1 MTSRIRRGLLPA
13 LAAALAAGACI
24 AQEPRANFF
33 NDPFEQATSG
43 IASCPVPQG
52 PLITRQEML
61 SQTHGRAER
70 GTSCYQAG
78 RCRLPNAYLYDPDI
92 IARSKKAILAD
103 GRFGGTSVWLTGQRR
118 WVWLQGCVRTEAQAE
133 AIERLVRSI
142 DDVENVMNEL
152 KLVPP

>member
-1 MTSRIRRGLLPA
+1 MSRTAGLRMFA
-13 LAAALAAGACI
+13 LCTALSSTMCFG
-24 AQEPRANFF
+24 QERANFF
-33 NDPFEQATSG
+33 NDPFERASAG
-43 IASCPVPQG
+43 IASCPVPEG

-70 GTSCYQAG
+70 GTSCYQSG

-103 GRFGGTSVWLTGQRR
+103 GRYGDTSVWLTGQRR
-118 WVWLQGCVRTEAQAE
+118 WVWLQGCVRNRAQSEAL
-133 AIERLVRSI
+133 ERLIRSL

-152 KLVPP
+152 RVVPP